1 MNKQVNAEDR
11 GRLGGWAGRGRG
23 VCAWKKREK
32 GFAEGHTPVYTPCV
46 ASSSP
51 PVEVDAV
58 RTSRIKIKGKKKE
71 SGKEKRTKEKEGK
84 NETRREKK
92 AAERAQG
99 RIVDGN

>member
-11 GRLGGWAGRGRG
+11 GSLGGWAGRGRG
-23 VCAWKKREK
+23 VCAWKKGEK
-32 GFAEGHTPVYTPCV
+32 GFAEGHTPVYTLCV
-46 ASSSP
+46 ASPAP

-84 NETRREKK
+84 NERRREKRQRSGHK
-92 AAERAQG
+92 G
-99 RIVDGN
+99 VS